1 MIEKVGEK
9 CGVSVS
15 YKKCN
20 PREVEVLR
28 NTDKREGEVA
38 KGEGRWH
45 ETTQLTVCR
54 IETSEKRQSL
64 RISVR
69 NSVNRRNPFSSKPG

>member
-54 IETSEKRQSL
+54 IETSKKAELKDISQEFSQQTESL
-64 RISVR
+64 
-69 NSVNRRNPFSSKPG
+69 